1 MSDRIRVL
9 MVDDSALMR
18 KVLRSIFDQD
28 DRIEVVGFARDG
40 EQAVEKVAELKPDVV
55 TMDVEM
61 PRMDGL
67 TALKLIMKN
76 NPTAV
81 VMISSTTT
89 DGARTTLK
97 CLDAGAVDFMGKPAG
112 DDIAEIEAQAAEI
125 LEKVVGAAKVRGSRF
140 KFLAR
145 RGVQLSAQDDTPVR
159 SSAKSKDDVAP
170 GKVLRPGDRA
180 IAIGVSTGGPV
191 ALMSVIP
198 RLPKNLPVPVFLVQH
213 MPKGF
218 TESFA
223 QRMNDE
229 SQVRVV
235 EAKAGMDVE
244 PGTVYLAPG
253 AIHMTVVTGLIN
265 NVRRI
270 RLSMNPTTTLH
281 RPSVD
286 VMMESVVEAYGGNV
300 LGVIMTGMGDDGAI
314 GMKKIR
320 NSGGVTLAQDEAT
333 SVIYGMPAAVAKNGD
348 ADVILPLEAIADEI
362 VRRI

>member
-1 MSDRIRVL
+1 MADRVRVL

-28 DRIEVVGFARDG
+28 DRVEVVGYARDG
-40 EQAVEKVAELKPDVV
+40 EQALEKVAQLKPDVI

-67 TALKLIMKN
+67 TALRHIMKN
-76 NPTAV
+76 TPTPV
-81 VMISSTTT
+81 VMLSSCTT
-89 DGARTTLK
+89 DGARITLQ
-97 CLDAGAVDFMGKPAG
+97 CLDAGAVDFMSKPSG
-112 DDIAEIEAQAAEI
+112 DDISDIEKQSREI
-125 LEKVVGAAKVRGSRF
+125 LEMVVGAAKVRGSRF

-145 RGVQLSAQDDTPVR
+145 RGVQISTQDNTPIKSATQQGD
-159 SSAKSKDDVAP
+159 AP
-170 GKVLRPGDRA
+170 PSKVLRPGERA
-180 IAIGVSTGGPV
+180 VAIGISTGGPV

-198 RLPKNLPVPVFLVQH
+198 LLPKNLSVPVFLVQH

-265 NVRRI
+265 GKKRI
-270 RLSMNPTTTLH
+270 RLSENPTTTLH

-286 VMMESVVEAYGGNV
+286 VMMDSVNEAYAGNV
-300 LGVIMTGMGDDGAI
+300 IGVIMTGMGDDGAI
-314 GMKKIR
+314 AMKKLR
-320 NSGGVTLAQDEAT
+320 ANGGITIAQDEAT
-333 SVIYGMPAAVAKNGD
+333 SVIYGMPAVVAKNGD
-348 ADVILPLEAIADEI
+348 AQVILPLDRIADEI
-362 VRRI
+362 VRRL